1 MNHRKD
7 DHSEIVP
14 ICTNYLN
21 GSCEF
26 VSCWFKHSET
36 LNEKTNTMENENLT
50 EKLVNMMEKFVE
62 RLTIME
68 NNFKTTL

>member
-1 MNHRKD
+1 ML
-7 DHSEIVP
+7 V
-14 ICTNYLN
+14 
-21 GSCEF
+21 
-26 VSCWFKHSET
+26 KHSET
-36 LNEKTNTMENENLT
+36 LNEKTNTIENENLT